1 MLDISR
7 LEIPKCLLEKQTGKT
22 LIRLL
27 LQKQSDLGLPCLSR
41 LIQQVIAVRN
51 FRTFTVTVFGMA
63 IKWLSIFVTFRNKK
77 FFHHLCRTSFTSMK
91 WPLHTSM
98 FWQGLT
104 TMTPTKLYKIITIII
119 YLILPIF
126 FVLKMLSA
134 FYVCC
139 IYSSALQTGFYHRS
153 KH

>member
-7 LEIPKCLLEKQTGKT
+7 LEIPKCLLEKQTVKT

-41 LIQQVIAVRN
+41 LIQQVITVRN

-63 IKWLSIFVTFRNKK
+63 IKRLSVFLTFRNKK
-77 FFHHLCRTSFTSMK
+77 FFHHLCRTLFTSLK

-98 FWQGLT
+98 FWQGFT
-104 TMTPTKLYKIITIII
+104 TMTPTKVYKIITIII
-119 YLILPIF
+119 YPYLANIF
-126 FVLKMLSA
+126 CPENVFCFLCLLHIFK
-134 FYVCC
+134 C
-139 IYSSALQTGFYHRS
+139 